1 MSSTDTDFLPKMKAM
16 KPQKKE
22 EGWIPLDSGNRM
34 VTERYHNGEIIE
46 GYKIVRTVSSGN
58 MGIVYLCENMNDNL
72 LYIMKTLV
80 PNESTKENMQRI
92 YEEAKRMVNIPMHP
106 NVARIQ
112 TYFTLNDVPH
122 LILIYAQG
130 VYEEGSYFGSSLRD
144 LINKHWKFDFLDIL
158 WIAEAVCSGMAHC
171 QKHIKGF
178 VHGDIKPENILLHP
192 LEVSLEWGL
201 TKYQV
206 MVSDFGGGKTRG
218 YYVSEADKPA
228 DAEDDIYAFA
238 KVMEELFAEAYKCG
252 NMDGAVYWDR
262 FADGLQ
268 MMLHEPYSS
277 NLRRDLDFRSL
288 YNGYAEAMEFVL
300 GLNSMGYVAED
311 ILPKRDESIRTQIIE
326 ELNSCLRRWNLGTED
341 KGEIVASMH
350 HLLEKPGVERVY
362 LDDLPVAVLIQFRLA
377 EFYFS
382 NRQWEMFDS
391 FMREIKAFL
400 TEHGSVS
407 YQGMFRYSAE
417 LETDAGI
424 LEQLSNMI
432 RNREVDTNILI
443 CAIRPNV
450 DVREWLEDLF
460 YYIKTK
466 DREKLPKLQEQM
478 VDMAKPDETYGE
490 KIKSYYW
497 IMGSF
502 YWSFEQRTQA
512 CPYYKYLVETDRNCI
527 LYSYRYGICLY
538 EKGCILQSMM
548 YFEHVYDIYK
558 VGGSY
563 QNENFNEVQMGL
575 ISLSYLCDFA
585 CSEGHCRMLLL
596 LRGAMLSESERKWVN
611 RLIEDSSKC
620 QEIMREWHWLLGAM
634 KIRNDDRPDISMLKQ
649 KKEEFYKIL
658 KLKRMSEV
666 MPYHRAVFQR
676 YYESC
681 WELAEFYLKEKEYD
695 CAIQECDDILEFDCT
710 NFGGYR
716 IRGTSYMELWKKTGE
731 DAYRINAI
739 QDMEEA
745 LKYVY
750 MFFPVPGGVKSTQAK
765 QWEAWIR
772 ENIMLLKRNSK

>member
-158 WIAEAVCSGMAHC
+158 WIAEAVCNGLAHC

-252 NMDGAVYWDR
+252 NMNGAVYWDR

-443 CAIRPNV
+443 CAIRLVVNPV
-450 DVREWLEDLF
+450 GWLWELYEFIGNRNQERMPELQKRIFSLIAPEDNNSVQMK
-460 YYIKTK
+460 YYH
-466 DREKLPKLQEQM
+466 M
-478 VDMAKPDETYGE
+478 
-490 KIKSYYW
+490 

-502 YWSFEQRTQA
+502 YIYINQNEKAFPHYE
-512 CPYYKYLVETDRNCI
+512 YLVKQDGNSLEYTF
-527 LYSYRYGICLY
+527 YYGVCLY
-538 EKGCILQSMM
+538 AKGCIMQSMM
-548 YFEHVYDIYK
+548 YFEHAYDIYTMEGAYRNK
-558 VGGSY
+558 
-563 QNENFNEVQMGL
+563 NFAVVKIGL
-575 ISLSYLCDFA
+575 LSLFYLLDFA
-585 CSEGHCRMLLL
+585 CCESQCNELLNE
-596 LRGAMLSESERKWVN
+596 REETLSASERKWIDKILDASFKSQN
-611 RLIEDSSKC
+611 Y
-620 QEIMREWHWLLGAM
+620 MREWYTLLGIM
-634 KIRNDDRPDISMLKQ
+634 EIKNGDQPDIPLLRH
-649 KKEEFYKIL
+649 KKEEIREIL
-658 KLKRMSEV
+658 GWKEISKV
-666 MPYHRAVFQR
+666 VFAHRIAEQV

-681 WELAEFYLKEKEYD
+681 LRLAEFYVREKEYIS
-695 CAIQECDDILEFDCT
+695 AIQECDDLLEIDCT
-710 NFGGYR
+710 NFAGYR
-716 IRGTSYMELWKKTGE
+716 IRGISYMELWKNTRKDG
-731 DAYRINAI
+731 YRIYALR
-739 QDMEEA
+739 DMEA
-745 LKYVY
+745 AIKYVHAY
-750 MFFPVPGGVKSTQAK
+750 FPMPGGKKNPEAKNWENRLRGYIQA
-765 QWEAWIR
+765 
-772 ENIMLLKRNSK
+772 ML